1 MRAFVVALA
10 LWSVVPVWLLLVSG
24 GSGLVLD
31 CMYLVGRSV
40 TCEVQ
45 QEAINRAWWEYR
57 TLPMILATAAG
68 YIGIG
73 IVRFAV
79 LRSKRADLPAVA
91 DVD

>member
-1 MRAFVVALA
+1 MRAFVFALA
-10 LWSVVPVWLLLVSG
+10 LWSVVAAWLVFVSG
-24 GSGLVLD
+24 GSGLLLD
-31 CMYLVGRSV
+31 CMHLVGRSV

-57 TLPMILATAAG
+57 TVPMILAIAAG

-79 LRSKRADLPAVA
+79 LRSKRADRLAVA
-91 DVD
+91 DGA